1 MIFNLCIY
9 KLTCFRS
16 PNEPVSNVTV
26 VEITNHNHV
35 FNFNQMEQVIN
46 QTNQQSLLMSSEPLI
61 NSPRP
66 SRPTNS
72 STSENVASTRQ
83 TSRHHQTRDSSIS
96 EEVPVARS
104 SNNLDHH
111 DRITNSEDI
120 PQRSNGEIPIEDRQN
135 NVRMAEPEEGGRPRR
150 RVKRQEVVPAVT
162 DQEITSNYEHLV
174 LPTAM
179 QSRPLPALSNF
190 VPTDI
195 ALLPTRPQ
203 VKYLYTKHK
212 IKMILIYGF
221 FVATYW
227 SRSRCSS

>member
-1 MIFNLCIY
+1 M
-9 KLTCFRS
+9 CFRS

-26 VEITNHNHV
+26 VEVLNHNHV

-46 QTNQQSLLMSSEPLI
+46 QTNQQSPQTSSEPLI

-72 STSENVASTRQ
+72 NTSENVASIRQ
-83 TSRHHQTRDSSIS
+83 ASRHHQTRDSPII
-96 EEVPVARS
+96 EEITVVRS
-104 SNNLDHH
+104 SNNLDHS

-120 PQRSNGEIPIEDRQN
+120 PQRSNSELPTEDRQN
-135 NVRMAEPEEGGRPRR
+135 NVRMVELEEGRPRR

-162 DQEITSNYEHLV
+162 DQEIISNYEHLV
-174 LPTAM
+174 LPISM
-179 QSRPLPALSNF
+179 QPRLQPASSNF

-203 VKYLYTKHK
+203 VKLNYFSI
-212 IKMILIYGF
+212 IKVILITGYY
-221 FVATYW
+221 VASYW
-227 SRSRCSS
+227 SRSRCSP